1 MNIKG
6 ICQKQGVCLMSQ
18 RSKILL
24 ETGTNELEI
33 IEFILHDTDPAKS
46 AEKHHF
52 GINVAK
58 VREIIRVPEITHL
71 PRLPKGIIGVINLRE
86 QITPILDLG
95 HFLFDYTISTAN
107 KKLIIAR
114 FNNVQVGFL
123 VNDVRMIHR
132 LSWED
137 VETPEAIHQLAL
149 DNASVVG
156 IVKREDRLIMM
167 LDIEKIIAEINPQL
181 GIKTQAGN
189 LVPFGQGKTVLI
201 AEDSPMIRKMIVDKV
216 RTAGFNVLEFSNGRA
231 ALEKLQSIANSCQS
245 RDEIQN
251 FINLVITDI
260 EMPRMDGYTLCKE
273 IKQHP
278 MLSDLLV
285 VIFSSMITDES
296 LHKGR
301 SVGADYQVTKPQL
314 PNLLEILQDL
324 LSKQNAETVA

>member
-1 MNIKG
+1 
-6 ICQKQGVCLMSQ
+6 MSQ

-33 IEFILHDTDPAKS
+33 IEFSLQDSDPAKPS
-46 AEKHHF
+46 DQHYF

-58 VREIIRVPEITHL
+58 VREIIRVPNITHL
-71 PRLPKGIIGVINLRE
+71 PRLPKGIIGIINLRE

-95 HFLFDYTISTAN
+95 HFLFDYTISTAD

-123 VNDVRMIHR
+123 VNDVRKIHR

-149 DNASVVG
+149 DNSSVVG

-181 GIKTQAGN
+181 GIKTLGEK
-189 LVPFGQGKTVLI
+189 LVPFGEGKTVLV

-231 ALEKLQSIANSCQS
+231 AWEKLDSIANSCQS
-245 RDEIQN
+245 PNEVHN

-273 IKQHP
+273 IKQHH
-278 MLSDLLV
+278 LLAEIPV
-285 VIFSSMITDES
+285 VIFSSMITEES
-296 LHKGR
+296 LHKGH

-314 PNLLEILQDL
+314 PNLLDILQNL
-324 LSKQNAETVA
+324 LNKAKAEAVE